1 MTTPHLK
8 SITKL
13 AGKRILVLGGTS
25 GIGFAVA
32 AAALEHGALVVVSSS
47 QLTNV
52 ENAVSRLKTAYPTD
66 DFHSRISGFT
76 CDLGNPEKLEENIL
90 VLLKQS
96 TTTADGGQALL
107 DHIVFTAGDSQMKFK
122 PLKEA
127 TVDYIR
133 DWGTVRFV
141 APLILAKLVGPFIRP
156 SHTSTITLTSGS
168 GTKKPP
174 PGWSLVAGYAG
185 GIETMTRGLA
195 VDLAPIRVNCIL
207 PGAVHTE
214 FWDSA
219 VGKEALD
226 GALKQYAEQTL
237 VGHVGKPEDI
247 AEAYIYVMKDNFCT
261 GSSISN
267 NGGSLLK

>member
-13 AGKRILVLGGTS
+13 AGKRILLLGGTS

-32 AAALEHGALVVVSSS
+32 EAALEHGAFVVVSSS
-47 QLTNV
+47 QLTKV
-52 ENAVSRLKTAYPTD
+52 ENAVSRLKTSYPTD

-76 CDLGNPEKLEENIL
+76 CDLANPENLEENL
-90 VLLKQS
+90 LALLKQS

-107 DHIVFTAGDSQMKFK
+107 DHIVFTAGDLQKFK
-122 PLKEA
+122 PIQEL

-141 APLILAKLVGPFIRP
+141 APLILAKLVGPFICP
-156 SHTSTITLTSGS
+156 SHTSSITLTSGS
-168 GTKKPP
+168 STARPP
-174 PGWSLVAGYAG
+174 PGWSMVVGYAG

-195 VDLAPIRVNCIL
+195 VDLAPIRVNCVL

-214 FWDSA
+214 FWTSIP
-219 VGKEALD
+219 KEALD
-226 GALKQYAEQTL
+226 GVLKQYGEKTL
-237 VGHVGKPEDI
+237 VGHVAKPDDI
-247 AEAYIYVMKDNFCT
+247 AEAYIYAMKDNFCT
-261 GSSISN
+261 GSSIHN
-267 NGGSLLK
+267 NGGALLK